1 MTKLTDTQTKALE
14 YIRDSIES
22 SGVPPTLREIC
33 VHMGYKAIGSA
44 QDVLAALRK
53 KGYLYENERQQ
64 ARTYHLTPQARS
76 LRMMAY
82 TDDPNT
88 YVIPCLGQVPAGN
101 PVEAVEDHVGT
112 LRMSIALLPK
122 PQPKAEELFAVRA
135 AGQSMVNAGIL
146 DGDWLVVRFR
156 NEAPRDSIVVARLGG
171 DVTVKRLRQHKT
183 DGWYLQPENPD
194 FQPIFAKDEPFE
206 VIGQVLA
213 LQRSFH

>member
-1 MTKLTDTQTKALE
+1 MTKLTDTQSRALE
-14 YIRDSIES
+14 FIKDSIDRA
-22 SGVPPTLREIC
+22 GVAPTLREIC
-33 VHMGYKAIGSA
+33 AHMGYKAIGSA

-64 ARTYHLTPQARS
+64 ARTYHLTPQARTVVA
-76 LRMMAY
+76 MAA
-82 TDDPNT
+82 DDPNT

-112 LRMSIALLPK
+112 LRMSIGLLPK

-135 AGQSMVNAGIL
+135 KGQSMVNAGIL

-156 NEAPRDSIVVARLGG
+156 REAPRDSIVVARMGS
-171 DVTVKRLRQHKT
+171 DVTVKRLKQHKT
-183 DGWYLQPENPD
+183 DGWFLQPENPD

-206 VIGQVLA
+206 IIGQVLA